1 MKFTRSR
8 NGSTLLTEEIEL
20 HSFCSRDGVAAGF
33 IESNNLHFIRITET
47 NPMLIWEIFV
57 SNSSLEKFR
66 KFQLT
71 SRKRHLWSLTRVA
84 QLILQ
89 PLLLPI
95 YITNWPANAISGAHA
110 VTTPDIYDS
119 TVPLTEEIL
128 NEWLGSFLFALTIN
142 MCLAS
147 SVGRA

>member
-20 HSFCSRDGVAAGF
+20 HSFCSRDGVAA
-33 IESNNLHFIRITET
+33 
-47 NPMLIWEIFV
+47 EIPI
-57 SNSSLEKFR
+57 NQPQTPSLE
-66 KFQLT
+66 LN
-71 SRKRHLWSLTRVA
+71 TRSSTDSA
-84 QLILQ
+84 
-89 PLLLPI
+89 
-95 YITNWPANAISGAHA
+95 A
-110 VTTPDIYDS
+110 VTTPDIHHGLTHLLSICGGSCFMSCWKSNDS

-128 NEWLGSFLFALTIN
+128 NGWLGSFLFALTIN